1 METLTLSFEIKSN
14 LFNDEIY
21 EKLRDAELEMDNTS
35 KRYNIDDIEISM
47 NRIIKNTNWLK

>member
-21 EKLRDAELEMDNTS
+21 EKLREAELEMDNTS
-35 KRYNIDDIEISM
+35 KRYNIDDI
-47 NRIIKNTNWLK
+47 